1 MRPVAALI
9 SDDVCASTS
18 GFRLTMQ
25 TSAPNRANACAMP
38 RQMPVPPPVICA
50 LAIPMLA
57 SIPAI
62 ADRNGRS
69 VADCTNFN
77 QADKGDSLVEFTI
90 HNSFTIPVDCAIS
103 WRVVCAPDAPKRR
116 ASHAGNASLK
126 LASDNA
132 SQSAEASAAVCG
144 DDSWAIQSIQWSCQ
158 PNRD

>member
-1 MRPVAALI
+1 MR
-9 SDDVCASTS
+9 S
-18 GFRLTMQ
+18 Q
-25 TSAPNRANACAMP
+25 TWARWA
-38 RQMPVPPPVICA
+38 ICA

-57 SIPAI
+57 SIPAL

-77 QADKGDSLVEFTI
+77 QADKGDSSVEFTI
-90 HNSFTIPVDCAIS
+90 HNGCTIPVDCSIS

-126 LASDNA
+126 LGSDNA
-132 SQSAEASAAVCG
+132 SQSAEASATVCG